1 MKTMK
6 TMQTIDRSRE
16 LKKKRKR
23 GRSLSRISVLKRSKL
38 NMAILCTDPLAAK
51 RVRAAKVHKILMN
64 RFLS

>member
-6 TMQTIDRSRE
+6 TMQTIDRLRE

-38 NMAILCTDPLAAK
+38 NMAILCTDLLAAK

-64 RFLS
+64 HFPS